1 MQSQS
6 FAPFNPH
13 LPGVKSAAMRALILL
28 STSVVSLCIGQTN
41 FGAAEKNANP
51 SSDVNTRIFTGPDI
65 PASPLF
71 LSNTIILLGSPTLKH
86 VAGNQA
92 LDSGLVGIGLGALG
106 ATVLA
111 PAGQIFLPYNIF
123 LIEQLGMR

>member
-1 MQSQS
+1 
-6 FAPFNPH
+6 
-13 LPGVKSAAMRALILL
+13 MRALVLL
-28 STSVVSLCIGQTN
+28 STSMVSLCIGQTN
-41 FGAAEKNANP
+41 FGAAEENANP
-51 SSDVNTRIFTGPDI
+51 SSDVNTRIFTGPD
-65 PASPLF
+65 ALLHLCFFFLF
-71 LSNTIILLGSPTLKH
+71 LLGSPTLKH

>member
-1 MQSQS
+1 
-6 FAPFNPH
+6 
-13 LPGVKSAAMRALILL
+13 MRALILL

-41 FGAAEKNANP
+41 FGAAEENANP
-51 SSDVNTRIFTGPDI
+51 SSDVNTRIFTGP
-65 PASPLF
+65 ASPLF
-71 LSNTIILLGSPTLKH
+71 LSNAILLLGSPTLKH

-111 PAGQIFLPYNIF
+111 PAGQLFPAIQHLFIGPRCPWGPIYGSGCLSQTN
-123 LIEQLGMR
+123 